1 MKKIFVPGIKETFSN
16 FVTTGHENRGT
27 AIFSADV
34 GEHGDVRHVI
44 VQFPADLT
52 PSHAREYKKN
62 HDSNKTLLRQEATS
76 FLFFPVMWVMSEH
89 AGVRT

>member
-1 MKKIFVPGIKETFSN
+1 MKKIFVPGIKETCSN

-44 VQFPADLT
+44 VQFPADD
-52 PSHAREYKKN
+52 A
-62 HDSNKTLLRQEATS
+62 
-76 FLFFPVMWVMSEH
+76 FPCP
-89 AGVRT
+89 